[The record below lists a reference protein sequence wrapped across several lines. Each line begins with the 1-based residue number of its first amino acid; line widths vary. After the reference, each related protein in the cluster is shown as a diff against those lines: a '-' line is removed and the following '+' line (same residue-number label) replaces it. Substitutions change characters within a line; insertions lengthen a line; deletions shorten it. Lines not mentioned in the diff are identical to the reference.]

1 MINYILLDG
10 SPEVEN
16 DKKDN
21 MLVEV
26 NGKLIEVNMTEDE
39 DKGQKPQGVEN
50 PDTELFQRGFNIF
63 MGEVNMESVKQ
74 IINWII
80 SANFAKE
87 KMHKELTLGICS
99 PGGDL
104 NACFALLDVMMGS
117 KIPIR
122 TIGMGMIASCG
133 LLMFITGAKG
143 RRVLTPNTS
152 ILSHQYTWGSF
163 GKEHELFATV
173 KEFDLTTSRLLS
185 HYKKCTGLSE
195 KVIREKLLP
204 PHDVWLDSKQAKKL
218 GLCDSVKEMRMT

>member
-1 MINYILLDG
+1 
-10 SPEVEN
+10 
-16 DKKDN
+16 
-21 MLVEV
+21 
-26 NGKLIEVNMTEDE
+26 
-39 DKGQKPQGVEN
+39 
-50 PDTELFQRGFNIF
+50 
-63 MGEVNMESVKQ
+63 MGEVSMETMSP

-80 SANFAKE
+80 ASNFTKE
-87 KMHKELTLGICS
+87 KQHKELTLGICS

-133 LLMFITGAKG
+133 LLMFITGTKG
-143 RRVLTPNTS
+143 KRILTPNTS

-173 KEFDLTTSRLLS
+173 KEFDLTTNRLLT
-185 HYKKCTGLSE
+185 HYKKCTGLTE
-195 KVIREKLLP
+195 KMIREKLLP

-218 GLCDSVKEMRMT
+218 GLCDKVQEMKMS